1 MTLQYVT
8 VPDRLPENK
17 MRLYA
22 TRVINIIGGPGC
34 DKSLVTAAIVLHM
47 HLRHQS
53 VENIPD
59 YARSLVLQQRHEMLK
74 NQYDIAQ
81 RQFDMMDTLDGQVK
95 YLVNECSLPQLLFYN
110 ENYEHN
116 VCDVEKTRKQILAW
130 YHQHQ
135 NINIMVR
142 RSDKK
147 YVHTGRFQTEEEA
160 HEIDRAMRELMARE
174 GLKFTELEPQVQA
187 IHTFAS
193 TIIDGHGVDNPASE

>member
-1 MTLQYVT
+1 MSLQYVT

-22 TRVINIIGGPGC
+22 TKVVNIIGGPGC
-34 DKSLVTAAIVLHM
+34 EKSMVSAAIILHM
-47 HLRHQS
+47 YLRNQS
-53 VENIPD
+53 VETVPD
-59 YARSLVLQQRHEMLK
+59 YAKTLVWQQRNEGLK
-74 NQYDIAQ
+74 NQYQLAQ
-81 RQFDMMDTLDGQVK
+81 RQFDMINTLDGQVK
-95 YLVNECSLPQLLFYN
+95 FLVNECALPQLLFYN

-135 NINIMVR
+135 NINIVVK

-160 HEIDRAMRELMARE
+160 HEIDRKMRELLVRE
-174 GLKFTELEPQVQA
+174 GIKYTEIEPNEQA
-187 IHTFAS
+187 IHHFA
-193 TIIDGHGVDNPASE
+193 TQIIKGHGVDNPVEE

>member
-1 MTLQYVT
+1 MSLQYVT

-22 TRVINIIGGPGC
+22 TKVVNIIGGPGC
-34 DKSLVTAAIVLHM
+34 EKSMVSAAIILHM
-47 HLRHQS
+47 YLRNQS
-53 VENIPD
+53 VETVPD
-59 YARSLVLQQRHEMLK
+59 YAKTLVWQQRNEGLK
-74 NQYDIAQ
+74 NQYQLAQ
-81 RQFDMMDTLDGQVK
+81 RQFDMINTLDGQVK
-95 YLVNECSLPQLLFYN
+95 FLVNECALPQLLFYN

-135 NINIMVR
+135 NINIVVK

-160 HEIDRAMRELMARE
+160 HEIDRKMRELLVRE
-174 GLKFTELEPQVQA
+174 GIKYTEIEPNVQA
-187 IHTFAS
+187 IHHFA
-193 TIIDGHGVDNPASE
+193 TQIIEGHGVDNPVEE